1 MKKQTKLTLAALALL
16 LLVGLLGGVYLL
28 SRPDV
33 AAGTKNITVDIVH
46 ADESTKSLRFQTDKE
61 FWGELLLSENLVT
74 GEQGPFGLYILSADG
89 EVADYAVNKAY
100 WALTVNGEYAVQGAD
115 ATPIA
120 DGDAYRLVYT
130 VG

>member
-16 LLVGLLGGVYLL
+16 VLVGLLAGVYLL
-28 SRPDV
+28 TRPQACV
-33 AAGTKNITVDIVH
+33 GAKTVTVDIVH
-46 ADESTKSLRFQTDKE
+46 ADESIKSLQFETDKE
-61 FWGELLLSENLVT
+61 FLGDLLLSEGLVT

-100 WALTVNGEYAVQGAD
+100 WSLTINGEYAVQGAD
-115 ATPIA
+115 ATPIV